1 MKASADYVGG
11 TGGSRWGGPTVLPAS
26 REHWIPCDNMAA
38 PRACGRKL
46 RGFRY
51 GVGPAV
57 GGGRKTEGTMRGS
70 EISGEG
76 RLERPFL
83 RWGPDGVGSEGG
95 GRNVEGEVLGSPGR

>member
-1 MKASADYVGG
+1 
-11 TGGSRWGGPTVLPAS
+11 
-26 REHWIPCDNMAA
+26 MAA

-70 EISGEG
+70 EILGEG
-76 RLERPFL
+76 RLERQFL
-83 RWGPDGVGSEGG
+83 S
-95 GRNVEGEVLGSPGR
+95 RNYEIPNTSSLRGI